1 MAVSRPFVL
10 ALLGAVLVIAT
21 FASMRSAGDRAQAE
35 RSAAAPTLTPKPGR
49 SSVTDA
55 PALRKA
61 PPANAPRSKAAPS
74 KPAPPKPA
82 PPKAEPEGPAAKP
95 TPTSGAKKPSAATA
109 GVPSKVARALESEK
123 TVVLF
128 FRQPGADDDATES
141 AVRSL
146 RGKKRVA
153 LFSDGIAHLA
163 RYRLVVTG
171 LGITQ
176 APSVV
181 IVGKSRKAVL
191 IEGFVDKG
199 SLTQQV
205 LDAR

>member
-10 ALLGAVLVIAT
+10 ALLGAVLAVAT
-21 FASMRSAGDRAQAE
+21 FASMRSASERAQAGQ
-35 RSAAAPTLTPKPGR
+35 SVPAPTLKPAKPGR

-55 PALRKA
+55 PALKKPAPAKDVTSKSAPSKA
-61 PPANAPRSKAAPS
+61 SPKKAAP
-74 KPAPPKPA
+74 APT
-82 PPKAEPEGPAAKP
+82 AKP
-95 TPTSGAKKPSAATA
+95 EAKKRPATTA
-109 GVPSKVARALESEK
+109 GVPPKVAGALKLKK

-128 FRQPGADDDATES
+128 FRQPGADDDATQS

-153 LFSDGIAHLA
+153 VFSDGIAHLA
-163 RYRLVVTG
+163 RYRRIVTG

-191 IEGFVDKG
+191 IEGFVDEG

>member
-10 ALLGAVLVIAT
+10 ALLGAVLAVAT

-35 RSAAAPTLTPKPGR
+35 QSAAAPTLTPKPGR
-49 SSVTDA
+49 SSVNDA

-61 PPANAPRSKAAPS
+61 PPANAPRSKAPPS
-74 KPAPPKPA
+74 KPAPPN
-82 PPKAEPEGPAAKP
+82 AEPEGPAAKP
-95 TPTSGAKKPSAATA
+95 TPTPGARKPSAATA

-153 LFSDGIAHLA
+153 VFSDGIAHLA

>member
-10 ALLGAVLVIAT
+10 ALLGAVLAVAT
-21 FASMRSAGDRAQAE
+21 FASMRSAGERAQADQG
-35 RSAAAPTLTPKPGR
+35 SAASPAGPAKVHR
-49 SSVTDA
+49 SSVADA
-55 PALRKA
+55 PALKK
-61 PPANAPRSKAAPS
+61 PARAKPAPS
-74 KPAPPKPA
+74 KPAPSKASPKTAPPA
-82 PPKAEPEGPAAKP
+82 PKAKTQPEKAPAA
-95 TPTSGAKKPSAATA
+95 PS
-109 GVPSKVARALESEK
+109 GVPPKVARALESKK
-123 TVVLF
+123 TLVLF
-128 FRQPGADDDATES
+128 FRQPGADDDATQS

-153 LFSDGIAHLA
+153 VFSDGISHLA
-163 RYRLVVTG
+163 RYRRIVTG

-181 IVGKSRKAVL
+181 IVGRGRKAVL
-191 IEGFVDKG
+191 IEGFVDEG